1 MAPTPITGPDKTI
14 CDCFY
19 KHLSEVIPQNYTDE
33 EKAYARKFKETV
45 TESQMD
51 TVKDQ
56 LRELVAGHPEYD
68 VEKLFEQDIMNVLAP
83 AIRMYGSSDVGDVS
97 WVVPTS
103 HFGVVV
109 DATGTP
115 AHSWQR
121 VAQGKSSVAHKGL
134 VAATKVLAMLSAGLP
149 REPRSCRR
157 GEKGL

>member
-1 MAPTPITGPDKTI
+1 
-14 CDCFY
+14 
-19 KHLSEVIPQNYTDE
+19 
-33 EKAYARKFKETV
+33 
-45 TESQMD
+45 MD

-68 VEKLFEQDIMNVLAP
+68 VEKLFEQDIMDVLAP
-83 AIRMYGSSDVGDVS
+83 AIRMYGSSDVADVS

-134 VAATKVLAMLSAGLP
+134 VAAAKVLAMSVLDFLENPALVSEAKKDFEKELGGQSYTMLLP
-149 REPRSCRR
+149 EDLVPGSQH
-157 GEKGL
+157 